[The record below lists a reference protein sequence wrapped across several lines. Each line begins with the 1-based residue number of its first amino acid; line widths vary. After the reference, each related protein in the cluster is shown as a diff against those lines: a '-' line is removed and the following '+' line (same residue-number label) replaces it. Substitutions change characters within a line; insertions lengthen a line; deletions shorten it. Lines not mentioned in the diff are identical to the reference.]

1 MATTADI
8 RRSQLVDDLEDVARG
23 NRQALKRVYES
34 TSAKLFGICLRI
46 VRDRQVAEDVL
57 QEVYVKV
64 WHRAGRFD
72 ASRASPITWLSVLA
86 RNSAIDWSRSADRRR
101 EVDDDGLAALPD
113 DGIPA
118 DMALEQ
124 QQEMATVHRCLD
136 SLEGPAKGAIR
147 AAFFDGLTY
156 IQLAEQQ
163 NVPLGTMKSW
173 IRRGLER
180 MRKCIDHG

>member
-1 MATTADI
+1 MATADI
-8 RRSQLVDDLEDVARG
+8 RRDQLVLDLGEVARG
-23 NRQALKRVYES
+23 DRQALKRVYEA
-34 TSAKLFGICLRI
+34 TSAKLFGVCLRI

-72 ASRASPITWLSVLA
+72 ATRASPITWLCVLA
-86 RNSAIDWSRSADRRR
+86 RNSAIDWSRSVTRRR

-113 DGIPA
+113 EGMPA
-118 DMALEQ
+118 DVAIEQ
-124 QQEMATVHRCLD
+124 QQEMAIVRRCLD
-136 SLEGPAKGAIR
+136 ALEGPAKSAIR

-156 IQLAEQQ
+156 VQLAEQH

-180 MRKCIDHG
+180 MKKCVDHG